1 MNAKC
6 SLTTAAIL
14 LFAPIDRIAGQTL
27 LTNPHPLAAPD
38 APVVVEDQCATMATR
53 IKAETLGLLKQRNYQ
68 GLDDMAARLRRDNI
82 TFPNGDWT
90 ISFFYAGVTELAEE
104 SADAE
109 WQERMQALRDWFET
123 DTDSITARVAFACG
137 LFNYAWQARGHGW
150 ARDVGEDG
158 WRQFGERMTEARR
171 ILIAA
176 ERLNPDCPMYYS
188 TRLRIAFVD
197 GSSPA
202 ERDGLFDQCIRAF
215 PTYPKFYLVKANFL
229 LPRWFGA
236 PGEWEAFAAT
246 SANRVGEEGG
256 DMLYAQIVWS
266 MHEKRIFGNIFQE
279 SAIEWPRVQRGFEAL
294 YRRHPDSVSVLS
306 EYCYLAGFSEDGRSL
321 MRSLMQRLGNRV
333 DLSVWKTMDRY
344 LRDRTWSF
352 AEN

>member
-1 MNAKC
+1 
-6 SLTTAAIL
+6 

-27 LTNPHPLAAPD
+27 STNPNPPAAPS
-38 APVVVEDQCATMATR
+38 APVVVEDQSATTAGR

-90 ISFFYAGVTELAEE
+90 ISFFYAGTTELAEE
-104 SADAE
+104 SSDAD
-109 WQERMQALRDWFET
+109 WQERMRALRGWFEA

-137 LFNYAWQARGHGW
+137 IFNYAWQARGHGW
-150 ARDVGEDG
+150 ASDVTEDG
-158 WRQFGERMTEARR
+158 WRQFEERIIEARR
-171 ILIAA
+171 ILTEA
-176 ERLNPDCPMYYS
+176 ERLNPDCPVYYS

-202 ERDGLFDQCIRAF
+202 ARDGLFDQCISAF
-215 PTYPKFYLVKANFL
+215 PAYTKFYLVKANFL

-246 SANRVGEEGG
+246 SANHVGGEAG

-266 MHEKRIFGNIFQE
+266 MHEKRIFGNIFEE
-279 SAIEWPRVQRGFEAL
+279 SAVEWRRVERGFETL
-294 YRRHPDSVSVLS
+294 CRRYPESVSALS
-306 EYCYLAGFSEDGRSL
+306 EYCYLAGFSEDGRTL
-321 MRSLMQRLGNRV
+321 TRSLMQRLGNRV
-333 DLSVWKTMDRY
+333 DLSVWRTMDRY
-344 LRDRTWSF
+344 LRDRAWTL